1 MCNKRLWES
10 TRGRIVN
17 LLRRQ
22 QHTVDELADQLGV
35 TDNAVRAQLGPLERD
50 GLVRIAGVRKPPGAG
65 KPAVLYDVPPD
76 VEALFSYAYA
86 PMFTSLVTTLADQ
99 LDGPAL
105 AAVLVDAG
113 KRLAAAYPAPIG
125 DRQRRLAAA
134 AAVMQQLGA
143 QVEIEESDAGFTI
156 RGSSCPLGV
165 AVERRH
171 EVCVAMQ
178 AFLEAM
184 LGEPLTRCC
193 TYEEKPK
200 CGFKTEGRDDGR
212 TGSTSPQDPPAIP
225 SSRLSD

>member
-1 MCNKRLWES
+1 MWNKRLWDS
-10 TRGRIVN
+10 TRGRIVS

-22 QHTVDELADQLGV
+22 QHTVDELADELGL

-50 GLVRIAGVRKPPGAG
+50 GLVRVAGARKPPGAG
-65 KPAVLYDVPPD
+65 KPAVLYDVPLD
-76 VEALFSYAYA
+76 VDALFSQAYA
-86 PMFTSLVTTLADQ
+86 PMFTSLVTTLAEQ

-105 AAVLVDAG
+105 TAVLVDAG
-113 KRLAAAYPAPIG
+113 RRLAAAYPAPTG
-125 DRQRRLAAA
+125 DRQRRLQAAGG
-134 AAVMQQLGA
+134 VMQQLGA
-143 QVEIEESDAGFTI
+143 QVDIMEGESGITL

-193 TYEEKPK
+193 TYEDRPRCCFEL
-200 CGFKTEGRDDGR
+200 DGMGGACCR
-212 TGSTSPQDPPAIP
+212 SSAP
-225 SSRLSD
+225 SQ